1 MHLKDCIEKQM
12 QAERCKMIQ
21 IDILKK
27 EFQRCGGILKTVE
40 LKDLG
45 LSSRQ
50 IKRLLNEGIIT
61 KAKRGFYELTD
72 YVIREEV
79 IIARLF
85 PRAVI
90 FLESALFHY
99 DYTDRIPPAWQ
110 IAVDRYS
117 KTTQYRIDYP
127 LIEPYYLEPKFLD
140 IGVDIIEIDGI
151 EIKIYN
157 RDRTIC
163 DVLRYEKK
171 LEKEVFY
178 NAIGRYIEDS
188 KKNIRK
194 LFEYAEIFNIKN
206 KVQTRIGMWL

>member
-1 MHLKDCIEKQM
+1 MHLKDCIKKQM

-61 KAKRGFYELTD
+61 KTKRGFYELTD

-178 NAIGRYIEDS
+178 NVIGRYIEDS

>member
-1 MHLKDCIEKQM
+1 MT
-12 QAERCKMIQ
+12 Q

-27 EFQRCGGILKTVE
+27 EFQRYGGILKTVE

-61 KAKRGFYELTD
+61 KTKRGFYELTD

-117 KTTQYRIDYP
+117 KTTQYKIDYP

-163 DVLRYEKK
+163 DILRYEKK

>member
-61 KAKRGFYELTD
+61 KTKRGFYELTD

>member
-1 MHLKDCIEKQM
+1 MT
-12 QAERCKMIQ
+12 Q

-90 FLESALFHY
+90 FLESALFQY
-99 DYTDRIPPAWQ
+99 GYTDRIPLAWQ

-127 LIEPYYLEPKFLD
+127 LIEPYYLKPKFLD

-171 LEKEVFY
+171 LEKEVFN